1 MAPFCDGDGSST
13 KKVPLLGDMDMM
25 SYSLHRASSDLEEA
39 KYNIGEHDEHL
50 GPSCSEAKSP
60 SRKRTALYVV
70 QIIALFAIAFLLGFV
85 IGEAKTPQP
94 QWKGGLLCKVLSIYS
109 NLSDTDHVTVGFTV
123 PAGTVHTALYHNLTF
138 TQRPDAEAEQAL
150 GDLVPVGRGFV
161 QHPELAPAVSTL
173 TVFHQ
178 LHCLHAILAA
188 YYAATEAADPALR
201 PAFKAD
207 TDDPRLNNT
216 GILMEPS
223 HVRHC
228 FDYLRQTI
236 MCAADTNLEVLDR
249 DTRATDGWGQERV
262 CRDYQSVF
270 DWADKWADPL
280 DRSRGVV
287 S

>member
-1 MAPFCDGDGSST
+1 M
-13 KKVPLLGDMDMM
+13 LQ
-25 SYSLHRASSDLEEA
+25 H
-39 KYNIGEHDEHL
+39 I
-50 GPSCSEAKSP
+50 
-60 SRKRTALYVV
+60 
-70 QIIALFAIAFLLGFV
+70 
-85 IGEAKTPQP
+85 
-94 QWKGGLLCKVLSIYS
+94 
-109 NLSDTDHVTVGFTV
+109 
-123 PAGTVHTALYHNLTF
+123 
-138 TQRPDAEAEQAL
+138 
-150 GDLVPVGRGFV
+150 VGRGFV
-161 QHPELAPAVSTL
+161 LHPELAPTVSAL
-173 TVFHQ
+173 TIFHQ
-178 LHCLHAILAA
+178 LHCLVCYLHLSILSPFPFTTIQNSHPLIQHAILAA

-207 TDDPRLNNT
+207 AGDPLLNST

-280 DRSRGVV
+280 GRSRGVV